1 MNYRKPGKELS
12 YGGIYGAKGVV
23 KTALDKF
30 VTGDID
36 KSRAVTGIPPVDRK
50 LGGMFAGE
58 VGILAASTGAGKSSV
73 ALHSVMESGGLYIS
87 CEDSQAVVGTRILSH
102 ITGIDS
108 LKIRKG
114 DLTDEERSTMM
125 GASKVAD
132 GASFSFH
139 IGSSMETIAESI
151 KAYAATQDKP
161 RTVWLDYI
169 QCISGGGNDR
179 RNEVANIFRDF
190 RTACARNNMAGIAI
204 SQFRRGVKEG
214 TFPSRYHLK
223 ESGDLENEA
232 RLILLGYRDNSGD
245 SDTLRFRIDKST
257 FGGEGL
263 TFSYRR
269 NEAGKLYYVK
279 RAV

>member
-1 MNYRKPGKELS
+1 MNSTDKPF
-12 YGGIYGAKGVV
+12 YDVKGVV
-23 KTALDKF
+23 RTALERF
-30 VTGDID
+30 VESDP
-36 KSRAVTGIPPVDRK
+36 KKALTGIPPVDKK
-50 LGGMFAGE
+50 LGGMFEGE

-114 DLTDEERSTMM
+114 DLTAKERKDMM
-125 GASKVAD
+125 KASSIAD
-132 GASFSFH
+132 GAAFSFH
-139 IGSSMETIAESI
+139 VGSTMEAIADSI
-151 KAYAATQDKP
+151 KSYARTQDQP

-169 QCISGGGNDR
+169 QCIPGAGNDR
-179 RNEVANIFRDF
+179 RNEVAGIFRDF
-190 RTACARNNMAGIAI
+190 RTACARNGMAGIAI

-214 TFPSRYHLK
+214 RFPSRYHLK

-232 RLILLGYRDNSGD
+232 RLILLGYRDNSGE

-279 RAV
+279 RAI